1 MAFSLPEL
9 PYETTALE
17 PYLSAETFEY
27 HYGKHHK
34 AYVDTLNQLVAGT
47 DDENASLED
56 IIMKAEGKL
65 FNQAAQVWNHTLYWN
80 SMAPGGGGAP
90 TGAAGDAINEAFG
103 GYDQFREQF
112 KTAAT
117 GQFGSGWAWLTLDG
131 GKLAISSTGNADLPM
146 KHGPDR
152 RPHVRRLGA
161 RLLHRLSQRPSGLRR
176 RLPRQPDQLE
186 AARRRPRLNPDGPGV
201 MSGDRRIACHRS
213 SRASGQPFGRG

>member
-1 MAFSLPEL
+1 MAFTLPEL
-9 PYETTALE
+9 PYATNALE

-56 IIMKAEGKL
+56 IIVKAEGKL

-90 TGAAGDAINEAFG
+90 TGAAGDAINEHFG
-103 GYDQFREQF
+103 SYDKFREDF

-117 GQFGSGWAWLTLDG
+117 GQFGSGWAWLTLRRRQAG
-131 GKLAISSTGNADLPM
+131 DL
-146 KHGPDR
+146 GDRQR
-152 RPHVRRLGA
+152 RPPAEARLERRADVRRVGA
-161 RLLHRLSQRPSGLRR
+161 RLLHRLPQRPPELRR
-176 RLPRQPDQLE
+176 RVPRQPDQLE
-186 AARRRPRLNPDGPGV
+186 RCWSR
-201 MSGDRRIACHRS
+201 RS
-213 SRASGQPFGRG
+213 SGGDDRSALRRAGAGHHPEAGEAEPRQRS